1 MRSILGLREVDVR
14 RLWQARGIQNTNKG
28 DPLETIP
35 GPESIATT
43 PPSELNLKDFESR
56 FPGMIQDG
64 VLDANRLGEILGIEV
79 SAAKDSKERF
89 GYFWA
94 GKQEAIQALM
104 TPSFATLKPDL
115 ENSINWDSA
124 ENVFIEGDNLE
135 VLKLLQNAY
144 NDQVKLIYIDPPY
157 NTGNDYVYRDDF
169 SDPIK
174 HYLEVTGQVDADGN
188 KLVANTETSG
198 RKHSNWL
205 TMMYPRLFTGR
216 NLLTQDGAIFV
227 SIDDNEVHN
236 LRALMND
243 VFGPENFIGQFVWAA
258 GRKNDGKYVSTSHE
272 YILAYARNIGI
283 LNESVGEW
291 RSRKQGLDEIYAAS
305 KAIWKQCGEDEI
317 AASEALKNWYKGLPE
332 GHPSK
337 NHKHYSRLDASG
349 PYFPSDVSAPDRPET
364 RSHRALLHP
373 VTGKPCAVPKS
384 GWRWKDETLD
394 ELVSSG
400 RIVFGEDHTTV
411 PKYRGYLSERETEA
425 PYSVFYQDGRG
436 ASLRLKEFLGGKYF
450 EYPKD
455 EFVLARIVE
464 FASSKDSIVMDFFA
478 GSGTLG
484 HAVEIQ
490 NAQDGGKRKYICVTL
505 PEPTPQDSEARSG
518 GFQTIS
524 EISLSRLKKVSEKF
538 DPDQRRGLRVLK
550 VAQSNFRVH
559 DSSTDALNLFA
570 QTLELDLDAEAVA
583 AEICLRVG
591 ERLDSPWQKID
602 AGGAAAYKFGN
613 TVVVADLQLS
623 DESITAAL
631 DFGVGMVV
639 FLEDAFI
646 GKDDLKANAYFRAK
660 SRNIIMRTF

>member
-1 MRSILGLREVDVR
+1 M
-14 RLWQARGIQNTNKG
+14 
-28 DPLETIP
+28 ETIP

-43 PPSELNLKDFESR
+43 PPSELNLKDFEER
-56 FPGMIQDG
+56 FPGIIQDG
-64 VLDANRLGEILGIEV
+64 VLDSDRLGEILGIDV
-79 SAAKDSKERF
+79 SASKDSKDRF

-115 ENSINWDSA
+115 ENSISWDTA

-272 YILAYARNIGI
+272 YILVYARNIAI

-291 RSRKQGLDEIYAAS
+291 RSRKQGLDEIYAAA
-305 KAIWKQCGEDEI
+305 KTIWKQSGEDEA

-337 NHKHYSRLDASG
+337 NHKHYSRLDETG

-364 RSHRALLHP
+364 RSHRALTHP
-373 VTGKPCAVPKS
+373 VTGKPCAVPKN

-400 RIVFGEDHTTV
+400 RIVFGTDHTTV

-464 FASSKDSIVMDFFA
+464 FASSKDSIVLDFFA
-478 GSGTLG
+478 GSGSLG

-490 NAQDGGKRKYICVTL
+490 NAQDGGKRKYICVTI

-518 GFQTIS
+518 GFHTVS
-524 EISLSRLKKVSEKF
+524 EISLARLKKVSEKF
-538 DPDQRRGLRVLK
+538 DPEKRRGLRALK
-550 VAQSNFRVH
+550 VAQSNFHVH
-559 DSSTDALNLFA
+559 DSMADALNLFA
-570 QTLELDLDAEAVA
+570 QTLELDLDADAVA
-583 AEICLRVG
+583 TEICLRVG
-591 ERLDSPWQKID
+591 ERLDSPWQRVD
-602 AGGAAAYKFGN
+602 VGGAVAYKFGN

-623 DESITAAL
+623 AESITAAIDL
-631 DFGVGMVV
+631 GVGMVV

-646 GKDDLKANAYFRAK
+646 GKDDLKSNAYFTAK
-660 SRNIIMRTF
+660 SKNIIMRTF